1 MRTPDYGLS
10 ADEQL
15 VFLNLLAGVEISRSG
30 VELEGRKVLVIGAA
44 RSGVAAARFL
54 AARGALVV
62 LNDRKEFIDWPD
74 DALALKGDGGVV
86 KLLAGDA
93 PSWLLDQ
100 VSLVVISP
108 GVPAASIPVRYA
120 ERAGA
125 EVIGEVEL
133 AWRFL
138 RGRVVGI
145 TGTNGKTTTTALV
158 GELLKGSGLT
168 VQVGGNIGTPLVS
181 LVETSREGGWTVAEL
196 SSYQLETI
204 REFRPTV
211 AVVLNLMP
219 DHMDRYETFA
229 DYGAAKHRIFRN
241 QTETDVAI
249 LNADDPVVSTW
260 ARGLNAHVTLFS
272 TSRELEE
279 GLFLRGRE
287 LVARASGRER
297 VLLTRDEMQLKGLHN
312 VQNVLAALAAGL
324 ACGADPEAMRETV
337 RGFAPVEHRLER
349 VAEVGGVTFY
359 NDSKAT
365 NVDAAVKA
373 VEALSDEP
381 GRLVLILGGRGKNAP
396 YAPLAPLVERKARA
410 LVLIGED
417 ADRIEAELGGAADI
431 IRAADMTDA
440 VRRAHEAASPGDA
453 VLLAPACASFDM
465 FTSYEHRGRVFKDA
479 VASLKL
485 RVSGS
490 DSGLETR
497 NSQLETLS

>member
-1 MRTPDYGLS
+1 M
-10 ADEQL
+10 
-15 VFLNLLAGVEISRSG
+15 
-30 VELEGRKVLVIGAA
+30 ELDGKKVLVIGAG
-44 RSGVAAARFL
+44 RSGVASARFL

-62 LNDRKEFIDWPD
+62 LNDRKEFIDWSNE
-74 DALALKGDGGVV
+74 ALALKGEGVV
-86 KLLAGDA
+86 KLLAGDV

-100 VSLVVISP
+100 IELVVVSP
-108 GVPAASIPVRYA
+108 GVPTKGIPIRYA

-125 EVIGEVEL
+125 EVIGEIEL
-133 AWRFL
+133 AWRYL

-145 TGTNGKTTTTALV
+145 TGTNGKTTTTTLV
-158 GELLKGSGLT
+158 GELLKDAGIP

-181 LVETSREGGWTVAEL
+181 LIESSREDGWTVVEL

-204 REFRPTV
+204 KEFRPTV

-241 QTETDVAI
+241 QTSGDAAI

-260 ARGLNAHVTLFS
+260 ASGLEAHVTMFS
-272 TSRELEE
+272 TARELDE

-287 LVARASGRER
+287 LVARTWSGER
-297 VLLTRDEMQLKGLHN
+297 VLLTRDDMRLKGVHN

-324 ACGADPEAMRETV
+324 ACGAGPDSMRETV
-337 RGFAPVEHRLER
+337 RRFAPVEHRLER

-373 VEALSDEP
+373 VEALSEEP
-381 GRLVLILGGRGKNAP
+381 GRIVLILGGRGKNAP
-396 YAPLAPLVERKARA
+396 YAPLAPLVKNKGRA
-410 LVLIGED
+410 LVTIGED
-417 ADRIEAELGGAADI
+417 AERIESELKSYAAT
-431 IRAADMTDA
+431 IRASDMTDA
-440 VRRAHEAASPGDA
+440 VRKAYQAAEPGDT

-465 FTSYEHRGRVFKDA
+465 FQSYEHRGRVFKEE
-479 VASLKL
+479 VLGMMNSERGTMNEKTKSL
-485 RVSGS
+485 VS
-490 DSGLETR
+490 
-497 NSQLETLS
+497 

>member
-1 MRTPDYGLS
+1 M
-10 ADEQL
+10 E
-15 VFLNLLAGVEISRSG
+15 VEG
-30 VELEGRKVLVIGAA
+30 KKVLVLGAG

-62 LNDRKEFIDWPD
+62 LSDRKELIDWPN
-74 DALALKGDGGVV
+74 DALALKSVGGVV
-86 KLLAGDA
+86 KLLAGEV

-100 VSLVVISP
+100 VELVVVSP
-108 GVPAASIPVRYA
+108 GVPTKSIPVRYA

-133 AWRFL
+133 AWRYL

-145 TGTNGKTTTTALV
+145 TGTNGKTTTTTLA
-158 GELLKGSGLT
+158 GELLKDAGLP

-181 LVETSREGGWTVAEL
+181 LVESSRDDGWTVAEL

-204 REFRPTV
+204 KEFRPSV

-219 DHMDRYETFA
+219 DHMDRYETLA

-241 QTETDVAI
+241 QTARDFAV
-249 LNADDPVVSTW
+249 LNADDQTVASW
-260 ARGLNAHVTLFS
+260 AEGLEARVCLFS

-287 LVARASGRER
+287 LVVRSGGAER
-297 VLLTRDEMQLKGLHN
+297 VLAARDEMLLKGLHN

-324 ACGADPEAMRETV
+324 ACGASPRSMRETV
-337 RGFAPVEHRLER
+337 GRFAPVEHRLER

-373 VEALSDEP
+373 LEAFADEP
-381 GRLVLILGGRGKNAP
+381 GKVVLILGGRGKNAP
-396 YAPLAPLVERKARA
+396 YEPLVPLINKKVRS
-410 LVLIGED
+410 LVIIGED
-417 ADRIEAELGGAADI
+417 ADRIERELSPYVATERAE
-431 IRAADMTDA
+431 DMRKA
-440 VRRAHEAASPGDA
+440 VLRAHLTARAGDV

-465 FTSYEHRGRVFKDA
+465 FDNFEQRGRVFKEA
-479 VASLKL
+479 VLHLRALADNMEAWERARQEREAASP
-485 RVSGS
+485 R
-490 DSGLETR
+490 
-497 NSQLETLS
+497 Q